1 MLNSIN
7 LTNHAAEK
15 TFSNFNSYREQKNKN
30 EEQHDEKTDL
40 SIWSLSL
47 FLSVA
52 RIEDMSQLT
61 AKWINVYLDHPIIK
75 NIYKIYTNS
84 S

>member
-15 TFSNFNSYREQKNKN
+15 TCSNFNSYRKPKNKN
-30 EEQHDEKTDL
+30 EEHDEKIDL

-75 NIYKIYTNS
+75 IIYKIYTNS